1 MEEMAASS
9 NAQRPRL
16 QENKESEKYNTTKE
30 INLQWP
36 TLRKWRPMNC
46 LTKKCKI
53 SSLRS
58 SAGYKKIQTTKQNQ
72 KNNTQM
78 KWKYHKEPETMKK
91 KNQVKN
97 TVSAPKRSRVLMA
110 ELNRITS
117 EVEYKI
123 LEITQSKKQKE

>member
-1 MEEMAASS
+1 
-9 NAQRPRL
+9 
-16 QENKESEKYNTTKE
+16 
-30 INLQWP
+30 
-36 TLRKWRPMNC
+36 
-46 LTKKCKI
+46 
-53 SSLRS
+53 
-58 SAGYKKIQTTKQNQ
+58 
-72 KNNTQM
+72 
-78 KWKYHKEPETMKK
+78 MKK